1 MEGKSNQLINFARTL
16 CFPDLKL
23 SLLKPEKLCENM
35 DPERRLNSTVPLIS
49 RLDHLDFIMKRLES
63 KHDLPKWASRSSEI
77 VPLDL
82 AIGEVY
88 CKGSLI
94 DRVNSLEHR
103 LLQLLLEIDSS
114 GSSRTSKLTPSQDTP
129 SSEGSKRELSGSS
142 TAFGFPNL
150 QPIRE
155 PRAVPPNNKPEIQ
168 VSLSRQIN
176 REACITS
183 LQAQATSQRTVHN
196 TKKSTAAS
204 QVKAQTR
211 KSRAAGE
218 ANKSCKALNK
228 RQQKPRASFY
238 IRLLGC

>member
-168 VSLSRQIN
+168 
-176 REACITS
+176 
-183 LQAQATSQRTVHN
+183 AQATSQRTVHN